1 MAINM
6 ECNRIEVNKHCVKD
20 FIYVSSIGNSGVY
33 EGCNGITHT
42 RNFFFGGVCKWNSV
56 GVHYFQTSSQEL
68 TSPNMK
74 DREFH
79 HKNAGRILPWDSVF
93 KPCNFQR
100 QFEDLSLL
108 LVVISP
114 FISLYLGD
122 LNQYLGNFIN
132 WVSTTK
138 WIDLAFQKFTIY
150 LECTFQQL
158 EYVKLGMTWLK
169 ISNKYI
175 YV

>member
-74 DREFH
+74 DREFY

-108 LVVISP
+108 LVVISLC
-114 FISLYLGD
+114 ISLYLGE
-122 LNQYLGNFIN
+122 LNQYHGNFHWGCKTCGIWN
-132 WVSTTK
+132 SKKQPLAATCSHSSGRK
-138 WIDLAFQKFTIY
+138 WPQVAARQVAASGPSLY
-150 LECTFQQL
+150 
-158 EYVKLGMTWLK
+158 W
-169 ISNKYI
+169 
-175 YV
+175 